1 MAAPFLTTYY
11 LAIGTAVSNLGV
23 LTELSGGSYARLACG
38 FTGNAVS
45 GLTQT
50 VGPWVVAT
58 APTPAVNSYYGAI
71 FDSLTSGNL
80 IAYWTW
86 NPTASGYTGSLTAFP
101 STVINI
107 TFNTYIA
114 TALNLA
120 SQGGPGTSGSLL
132 DSGAQIGTANG
143 NPMLAGCRLGIG
155 TGGTLIAHLGSG
167 QWTGSQD
174 VQGTQYANAYGSG
187 NINNAVTALA
197 GGASSAST
205 PVMTGFFNR
214 ITVAA
219 TAADS
224 VVLPGPTS
232 YPGAPGTW
240 LLVSNAAASNG
251 INIIADSPAVI
262 NAALTSLT
270 MGTGKSCMFFRV
282 SATQWITTPGLPS

>member
-1 MAAPFLTTYY
+1 MASPFPTTYF
-11 LAIGTAVSNLGV
+11 LAIGTAVSNLGA
-23 LTELSGGSYARLACG
+23 LTELSGGSYARLACA
-38 FTGNAVS
+38 FTGTAIS

-80 IAYWTW
+80 IAYWNW
-86 NPTASGYTGSLTAFP
+86 NSPYTGSLTAFP

-107 TFNTYIA
+107 TLNTAIS

-120 SQGGPGTSGSLL
+120 LQGGAGTSGSLL
-132 DSGAQIGTANG
+132 DAGAQIGTANG
-143 NPMLAGCRLGIG
+143 NPMLAGSRLAIG
-155 TGGTLIAHLGSG
+155 AGGSLVAHLGQG
-167 QWTGSQD
+167 QWIGSAD
-174 VQGTQYANAYGSG
+174 VQGSVYANVYGSG
-187 NINNAVTALA
+187 NINNGVTALA

-205 PVMTGFFNR
+205 PVMSGFFNR
-214 ITVAA
+214 VTVAA

-224 VVLPGPTS
+224 VVLPSPAS

-240 LLVSNAAASNG
+240 LLVSCATASNA

-270 MGTGKSCMFFRV
+270 MATGKSCFFFRV
-282 SATQWITTPGLPS
+282 SATQWITTPGVPS